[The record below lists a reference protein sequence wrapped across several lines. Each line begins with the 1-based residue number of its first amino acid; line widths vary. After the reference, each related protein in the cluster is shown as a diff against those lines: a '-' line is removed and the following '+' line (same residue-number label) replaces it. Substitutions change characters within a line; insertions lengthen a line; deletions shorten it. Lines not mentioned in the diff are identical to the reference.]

1 MGAERILYL
10 NYFYPQMVVKSRRL
24 PVGSIAGYNRM
35 KRIVGAL
42 ASIGMS
48 VDVVS
53 PGICA
58 QCGFTSKVFQGAY
71 RTREN
76 GIDVTVAPAVVV
88 PFVGAMLELV
98 LFPLWILLLLSRRR
112 FDGALI
118 YNYSPSFVLIAV
130 LLRVFGIPF
139 IAQVEDVALPAKSDW
154 RAGSETRPVQQLVLW
169 PCMKIV
175 AGLAAGFMV
184 PSRRFLSFLTKGK
197 PYFVVPGCVAD
208 SEWGEYQR
216 VRLRAPIRVLFVG
229 KYETEHGVDLL
240 ISALKVLRSR
250 GPVAAHFTFDLCG
263 TDRYPLQLHSLS
275 ATKDDPIIRLHGL
288 LSDDE
293 YRHLLAEAAVA
304 LVLQKSKG
312 RYASLK
318 SPSKAF
324 EFLAAGKLVIATDV
338 GDLAYHSGKRL
349 IMLQQESAEELVKI
363 FEEIAENPQ
372 KYEEIAQA
380 ARNFSLR
387 ESSYEGVGKRLR
399 AFLSQA
405 FSAI

>member
-10 NYFYPQMVVKSRRL
+10 NYFYPQAAVKSRRL
-24 PVGSIAGYNRM
+24 PVESIAGYNRM

-58 QCGFTSKVFQGAY
+58 QCGFTRNVFQGAY
-71 RTREN
+71 HTHEN
-76 GIDVTVAPAVVV
+76 DIDVTVAPAVVV
-88 PFVGAMLELV
+88 PFVGAMLEVV
-98 LFPLWILLLLSRRR
+98 LFPFWMLLLLCRCR
-112 FDGALI
+112 FDGAII
-118 YNYSPSFVLIAV
+118 YNYSPSFVLVAA

-139 IAQVEDVALPAKSDW
+139 VAQVEDIALPAKSDW
-154 RAGSETRPVQQLVLW
+154 RAGSQTRPVQQLVLW

-175 AGLAAGFMV
+175 AGLSAGLMV
-184 PSRRFLSFLTKGK
+184 PSRRFKSFLTKGK
-197 PYFVVPGCVAD
+197 PCFIVPGCVAD
-208 SEWGEYQR
+208 SEWAEYQP

-240 ISALKVLRSR
+240 ISALKLLRSR

-263 TDRYPLQLHSLS
+263 TDRYPLQLESLS
-275 ATKDDPIIRLHGL
+275 ATKNDPIIRLHGL

-293 YRHLLAEAAVA
+293 YRRLLADAAVA
-304 LVLQKSKG
+304 LVLQRGKG
-312 RYASLK
+312 RYGSLK

-349 IMLQQESAEELVKI
+349 IMLLQESAEELVRV
-363 FEEIAENPQ
+363 FEEIVESPQ
-372 KYEEIAQA
+372 EYEEIALA
-380 ARNFSLR
+380 ARNFSLV
-387 ESSYEGVGKRLR
+387 ESSYVGVGKKLR
-399 AFLSQA
+399 AFLSQV